1 MPDHQPGLRQRKKER
16 TRQAITDAAMAMFLE
31 HGFENVSIIKIAAAA
46 EVSVQTVYN
55 YFPAKADLVFDEA
68 DQITSDLQRAV
79 RHRPPGQSALS
90 AIRGYFASLPA
101 RVGGRRPP
109 EPTPR
114 FRRLV
119 RDSPVLRAH
128 QREIFARFEQA
139 LAAALADDTGAP
151 PDAVEPFIAAA
162 GLVSVFRVNLEGR
175 DSDTEPPG
183 QRAERALDLLER
195 GLRDYAVTPAPPPAP
210 QNRQAGSA
218 RITAAP

>member
-1 MPDHQPGLRQRKKER
+1 MPDDETGLRQRKKER

-31 HGFENVSIIKIAAAA
+31 HGFDNVSIIRIAAAA

-90 AIRGYFASLPA
+90 AIRGYFASIPA
-101 RVGGRRPP
+101 RVGGHRPP

-119 RDSPVLRAH
+119 RDSPALRAY

-139 LAAALADDTGAP
+139 LATALAEETGAP
-151 PDAVEPFIAAA
+151 RDAVEPFIAAA
-162 GLVSVFRVNLEGR
+162 GLISVFRVNLEGR
-175 DSDTEPPG
+175 DSDAEPPG
-183 QRAERALDLLER
+183 QRAGRALDLLEH
-195 GLRDYAVTPAPPPAP
+195 GLGDYAVSPAPPPAP
-210 QNRQAGSA
+210 QSRNTGSA

>member
-1 MPDHQPGLRQRKKER
+1 MPDNHPGLRQRKKER
-16 TRQAITDAAMAMFLE
+16 TRQAITDAAMRMFLE
-31 HGFENVSIIKIAAAA
+31 HGFDNVSIIKIAAAA

-68 DQITSDLQRAV
+68 DQIISDLQRAV

-90 AIRGYFASLPA
+90 AIRRYFASLPA
-101 RVGGRRPP
+101 QVGARRPP

-119 RDSPVLRAH
+119 SNSPALRAH
-128 QREIFARFEQA
+128 QREVFARFEQA
-139 LAAALADDTGAP
+139 LAAALAEDTGAP

-162 GLVSVFRVNLEGR
+162 ALVSVFRVNIEGR

-183 QRAERALDLLER
+183 QRAQRALDLLEH
-195 GLRDYAVTPAPPPAP
+195 GLGDYAISPTPPHAP
-210 QNRQAGSA
+210 QRRNAGSA
-218 RITAAP
+218 HVTAAS

>member
-1 MPDHQPGLRQRKKER
+1 MPDNQPGLRQRKKER
-16 TRQAITDAAMAMFLE
+16 TRQAITDAAMRMFVE
-31 HGFENVSIIKIAAAA
+31 HGFDSVSIIKIAAAA

-68 DQITSDLQRAV
+68 DQITSDLQRTV

-119 RDSPVLRAH
+119 RNSPVLRAH
-128 QREIFARFEQA
+128 QREIFARFEQS
-139 LAAALADDTGAP
+139 LAAALAEETGAP
-151 PDAVEPFIAAA
+151 ADAVEPFIVAAA
-162 GLVSVFRVNLEGR
+162 LVSVFRVNLEGR
-175 DSDTEPPG
+175 DSDTEPLG
-183 QRAERALDLLER
+183 QRAERALDLLEH
-195 GLRDYAVTPAPPPAP
+195 GLGDYAISPTPPHAPPSGNAS
-210 QNRQAGSA
+210 SA

>member
-1 MPDHQPGLRQRKKER
+1 MSDNQPGLRQRKKER
-16 TRQAITDAAMAMFLE
+16 TRQAITDAAMRLFLE
-31 HGFENVSIIKIAAAA
+31 HGFDNVSIIKIAAAA
-46 EVSVQTVYN
+46 DVSVQTVYN

-68 DQITSDLQRAV
+68 DQISSDLQRAV
-79 RHRPPGQSALS
+79 RRRPPGQSALS

-101 RVGGRRPP
+101 RLGSRRPP
-109 EPTPR
+109 EPTSR

-119 RDSPVLRAH
+119 RNSPALRAH

-139 LAAALADDTGAP
+139 LAAALAEDTGAP

-162 GLVSVFRVNLEGR
+162 ALVSVFRVNLEGR

-183 QRAERALDLLER
+183 QRAERALDLLEH
-195 GLRDYAVTPAPPPAP
+195 GLGDYAVSPTQPPAP
-210 QNRQAGSA
+210 QSRNAGSA